1 MLNGAVGGNQIC
13 GFQLLSRCAAKEH
26 TLDVGQSQLGL
37 GRAEPT
43 HPRCICSQSQVKVE
57 QGSSKPSESLAD
69 SRLLTIPTS
78 WASWPGCFNSV
89 TL

>member
-1 MLNGAVGGNQIC
+1 MLNGAVGGNQMC

-26 TLDVGQSQLGL
+26 TLDVGQNQPGL

-43 HPRCICSQSQVKVE
+43 HPRCICSQSQAKVE

-69 SRLLTIPTS
+69 GRLLTIPTS
-78 WASWPGCFNSV
+78 
-89 TL
+89 